1 MNKMIKDA
9 GGILQR
15 VIEALN
21 GFRTKFGY
29 WPKNLEMEAE
39 TLAVLSTQL
48 LTPSG
53 FFLMQSRLTIS
64 VCHEPRIVATGSD
77 GDMFDYGTE
86 GWSSPHGHTHSAL
99 KWIGL
104 EEHDNNQH
112 AKPPTS
118 NLSTTRPQLAWVR
131 QSQRVIRMVSE
142 LHRMGYQRLRI
153 MPYDHPNAWRLAV
166 GWAEHFSSANGAVL
180 QNHMFSTAAIY
191 SASPHNQSSKA
202 TYFGWQDASGDNAR
216 QLADKFVM
224 RFPSVAE
231 SGVGRD
237 WEYAGWLC
245 ELIGYLE
252 HGDLLPVTSWENMQG
267 TPEDLH
273 FLPIWDAVRGNTEWV
288 GTESVPAQR
297 AFQFPLPPPPKPS
310 LSLR

>member
-1 MNKMIKDA
+1 MIKDA
-9 GGILQR
+9 GGIFQR

-29 WPKNLEMEAE
+29 WPKRLEMEAE
-39 TLAVLSTQL
+39 SLAVLSTQL

-53 FFLMQSRLTIS
+53 FFLMQSKLTIS
-64 VCHEPRIVATGSD
+64 VCHAPQIVATGND
-77 GDMFDYGTE
+77 GHMFDYGTE

-99 KWIGL
+99 KWLGL
-104 EEHDNNQH
+104 EEHDNNRF
-112 AKPPTS
+112 AKLPTS
-118 NLSTTRPQLAWVR
+118 DLSATRSRLAWVR

-166 GWAEHFSSANGAVL
+166 DRAENFSPENGAVFL
-180 QNHMFSTAAIY
+180 NHTFSTEAIY
-191 SASPHNQSSKA
+191 SATPHNQPSKGA
-202 TYFGWQDASGDNAR
+202 YFGWQDTSGDNAR

-224 RFPSVAE
+224 RFPLIAE

-252 HGDLLPVTSWENMQG
+252 HGNLLPVTSWENMQG
-267 TPEDLH
+267 KPEDLR
-273 FLPIWDAVRGNTEWV
+273 FLPIWDAVGDNTEWV
-288 GTESVPAQR
+288 GSESIPAQH
-297 AFQFPLPPPPKPS
+297 ALQFPLPPPPPP
-310 LSLR
+310 